1 MVCSILGVF
10 LVLRR
15 LSLIGDGLAH
25 VTFGSIAVGLFFHT
39 APLYLAI
46 PLVMLSS
53 LGILKLTDKTHIHGD
68 TAIGIV
74 SAVGIAIGVLLI
86 SISRGFNA
94 DLFGYLFGNI
104 LAISRQEVI
113 VSVLLSVAVILVIFF
128 FYHDLVAITF
138 DEECATVSGIQTQA
152 ISKVLVVLTALTVVL
167 AMKVAGIMLVS
178 ALLILPAVTALQVAK
193 SFRTT
198 LVISALVALV
208 SVLAGITVSFFLNI
222 PTGSTIVL
230 VSFSF
235 FLAAFLYKSIRK

>member
-1 MVCSILGVF
+1 MSMENLHFLSYGFVQRALLAGIFIAMVCSILGVF

-53 LGILKLTDKTHIHGD
+53 LGILKLTDKSHMYGD

-86 SISRGFNA
+86 SVSRGFNA

-113 VSVLLSVAVILVIFF
+113 VSVLLSVAVVLVIFF
-128 FYHDLVAITF
+128 FYLVFFIL
-138 DEECATVSGIQTQA
+138 Q
-152 ISKVLVVLTALTVVL
+152 KV
-167 AMKVAGIMLVS
+167 
-178 ALLILPAVTALQVAK
+178 
-193 SFRTT
+193 R
-198 LVISALVALV
+198 
-208 SVLAGITVSFFLNI
+208 
-222 PTGSTIVL
+222 
-230 VSFSF
+230 
-235 FLAAFLYKSIRK
+235 